1 VTIFALVVIFQVA
14 VATNK
19 QTAEF
24 ESSLN
29 SYLQATAQKAAADSA
44 AALNTAI
51 HESAAAASSVQGNF
65 PATRL
70 EGHEGSA
77 AGCQGGCGAGAGAGE
92 GDGLSV
98 KDAVQPIED
107 WIKDFKTRTGG
118 SDSGDMMK
126 AAKMVIHP
134 LIVKLKR
141 SQHDALEK
149 LEESDSEIVRRVEE
163 QATEHVYNLL
173 RAQHISQ
180 SKEDAAEQRKQ
191 KLEEVKAEA
200 ADKEKEAKMV
210 AEHSH
215 SHSQSK

>member
-1 VTIFALVVIFQVA
+1 MKFVTIFALTLVIFQVA
-14 VATNK
+14 FAADKQT

-24 ESSLN
+24 ENTLN
-29 SYLQATAQKAAADSA
+29 SYLQATASKAAAESN

-51 HESAAAASSVQGNF
+51 HESAAAASNF
-65 PATRL
+65 PATKL
-70 EGHEGSA
+70 EGHES
-77 AGCQGGCGAGAGAGE
+77 GCHGGCGGE
-92 GDGLSV
+92 GEGPSV

-107 WIKDFKTRTGG
+107 WIKDFKSRTGG
-118 SDSGDMMK
+118 SNSGDLMK

-134 LIVKLKR
+134 LVVKLKR

-173 RAQHISQ
+173 RAEHISQ
-180 SKEDAAEQRKQ
+180 TKQDAADQRKQ

-210 AEHSH
+210 AEHS
-215 SHSQSK
+215 QSSKK

>member
-1 VTIFALVVIFQVA
+1 MKFVTIFALIVIFQVA
-14 VATNK
+14 FAADK

-29 SYLQATAQKAAADSA
+29 SYLQATANRAAAESA

-51 HESAAAASSVQGNF
+51 HESAAPNF
-65 PATRL
+65 PATKL
-70 EGHEGSA
+70 EGHEGHES
-77 AGCQGGCGAGAGAGE
+77 GCHGGCGNGNGE

-98 KDAVQPIED
+98 KDAVQPIEE

-118 SDSGDMMK
+118 SGSGDLMK

-141 SQHDALEK
+141 SQHDAMEK
-149 LEESDSEIVRRVEE
+149 LEESDSEIVRHVEE

-173 RAQHISQ
+173 RAEHISQ
-180 SKEDAAEQRKQ
+180 SKQDAAEQRKQ

-210 AEHSH
+210 AEHS
-215 SHSQSK
+215 QSSKK